1 MCFLLIFVLQCYSVL
16 LSGLVLAKEASHPE
30 KTAEEQSVGGGG
42 GAGRGMI
49 AINRATLIYLVC
61 DLS

>member
-16 LSGLVLAKEASHPE
+16 LSGLVLAKEASHSE
-30 KTAEEQSVGGGG
+30 KTAEEQRSGGK
-42 GAGRGMI
+42 MI

>member
-30 KTAEEQSVGGGG
+30 KTAEEQSVGGGVG
-42 GAGRGMI
+42 GGEG
-49 AINRATLIYLVC
+49 NDC
-61 DLS
+61 N